1 MLNGF
6 ENDELECIDVK
17 LNDNFQRN
25 MMGYCWIYLFN
36 YMC

>member
-1 MLNGF
+1 MKMLNGF

-25 MMGYCWIYLFN
+25 MMGYC
-36 YMC
+36 